1 MRFGNL
7 LTMLAAAAIVAAI
20 STEAWRLSVAYDD
33 VRACRNA
40 LPALEDTGELIV
52 GALRRD
58 PDLPSVYEV
67 DYWVKGLVA
76 RPGRLRCAFGEGSD
90 GERRMLGAEIGG
102 WSIGE
107 ARLYMLERFW
117 LGDPEAVREGERR
130 IRDVIPLRELLRAVV
145 GRPDPSLLAAVVC
158 GLLALLAAGLGR
170 RRETAP
176 EG

>member
-7 LTMLAAAAIVAAI
+7 LTVLAAAAIVAAI

-33 VRACRNA
+33 ARACRNA
-40 LPALEDTGELIV
+40 LPALEEDGELII
-52 GALRRD
+52 GALRRA

-67 DYWVKGLVA
+67 DYWVKGLVS

-90 GERRMLGAEIGG
+90 GERRLTGVEIGG

-107 ARLYMLERFW
+107 ARLFMLDRFW
-117 LGDPEAVREGERR
+117 LGDANAVRDGERR
-130 IRDVIPLRELLRAVV
+130 IRDVTPGRELLRAVV
-145 GRPDPSLLAAVVC
+145 GRPDPSLFAAIGC
-158 GLLALLAAGLGR
+158 GLLALLVAGLGR

-176 EG
+176 QG